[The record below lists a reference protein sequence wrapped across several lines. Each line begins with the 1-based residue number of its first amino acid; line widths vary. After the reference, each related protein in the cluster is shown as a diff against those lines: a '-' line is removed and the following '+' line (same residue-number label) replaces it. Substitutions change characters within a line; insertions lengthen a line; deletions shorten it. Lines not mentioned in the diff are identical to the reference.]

1 MERDLAEFRAQQLEH
16 RADSAQF
23 HDDLLMVRLNAP
35 QTVKDFNGR
44 GGGGDGLTGFS
55 RECARLYSRI
65 FGHRFGHFNP
75 VGVAAAKRKRDA
87 ATGRFRKI
95 AEGVLGAARVAVLNS
110 RRVRPRVE
118 LHPGVGTENSAYWNK
133 DMQRF
138 QERNRNNVAGVLE
151 LRASPGGPFVQPR
164 GIDLTPNPAAKPQP
178 LARSHER
185 VALVGVSDCVVSG
198 VSIVHGPHRCAEAD
212 LVVLND
218 HAVLHVDSQTLAK
231 SEDLTLALL
240 YITLRGLDVVTK
252 AQVMAAT
259 GAVCRIQQCMRHARR
274 CSDGKIVLLVRTS
287 LAESHPVVHRA
298 LRKVSAEP
306 GAKFQWCKTDR
317 EVSGVT
323 ETSLATLEDVVL
335 WAQAA
340 RRIDRAQ
347 GAKAMSVQ
355 GVLLHKT

>member
-1 MERDLAEFRAQQLEH
+1 MFAQLGGRAKNGQPFLFYELVHKTATRGTTESEH
-16 RADSAQF
+16 TK
-23 HDDLLMVRLNAP
+23 N
-35 QTVKDFNGR
+35 
-44 GGGGDGLTGFS
+44 
-55 RECARLYSRI
+55 I
-65 FGHRFGHFNP
+65 FF
-75 VGVAAAKRKRDA
+75 
-87 ATGRFRKI
+87 
-95 AEGVLGAARVAVLNS
+95 
-110 RRVRPRVE
+110 
-118 LHPGVGTENSAYWNK
+118 
-133 DMQRF
+133 
-138 QERNRNNVAGVLE
+138 VAGQCDGI
-151 LRASPGGPFVQPR
+151 PGGA
-164 GIDLTPNPAAKPQP
+164 GTLT
-178 LARSHER
+178 
-185 VALVGVSDCVVSG
+185 
-198 VSIVHGPHRCAEAD
+198 IVHGPHRCAEAD

-287 LAESHPVVHRA
+287 LAESHPFEHRA

-323 ETSLATLEDVVL
+323 ETSLATLEDVIL

-347 GAKAMSVQ
+347 GVKAMSVQ